1 MAVSDRSVQERGIG
15 EAEGGEHEPQQ
26 DALQGAPHQVVS
38 HILNTYGIT
47 DVQIARGMRE
57 TGLVDDAGVWLALQ
71 KYVGLS
77 HVRRVRAQLQQGEP
91 GIDHPIVTAPVEPT
105 SRTPAPQTG
114 QPGQTGQSEQ
124 VLPEPEQ
131 EPVEQEEPSAED
143 RSPGGVALID
153 REVTYL
159 GVKVVAQAGT
169 HLNVIARCQQIIGQ
183 LLGNN
188 RRAQERLADE
198 ETTIV
203 IIPSNVAMTSLPQFR
218 RLRGQRTF
226 DGRDWS
232 TVRGSGGMQ
241 TRDGHMIGVAEETLV
256 DVDPRRLLPGIGTYG
271 PGFSLGMHELAHTLH
286 HEGLSR
292 RQRREVDRLYQA
304 RNSAD
309 PGNRNGTWSDTY
321 ASTGVDEYFAQATNV
336 YFGTNAMANNHNGRD
351 WLRANDPAMYAFL
364 SRLYEGPRTMWAAG
378 PDGQQ
383 DEVG

>member
-1 MAVSDRSVQERGIG
+1 MQ
-15 EAEGGEHEPQQ
+15 
-26 DALQGAPHQVVS
+26 
-38 HILNTYGIT
+38 
-47 DVQIARGMRE
+47 
-57 TGLVDDAGVWLALQ
+57 
-71 KYVGLS
+71 
-77 HVRRVRAQLQQGEP
+77 
-91 GIDHPIVTAPVEPT
+91 TAPTSQTEQASPEVE
-105 SRTPAPQTG
+105 Q
-114 QPGQTGQSEQ
+114 
-124 VLPEPEQ
+124 EQ
-131 EPVEQEEPSAED
+131 EPVEQEEPSAQD

-159 GVKVVAQAGT
+159 GVKILAQAGT
-169 HLNVIARCQQIIGQ
+169 HLNVISRCQQIIGQ

-256 DVDPRRLLPGIGTYG
+256 EVDPRRLLPGIGTYG

-304 RNSAD
+304 RHSAD

-364 SRLYEGPRTMWAAG
+364 SRLYDAPRVMMAAG

-383 DEVG
+383 DEAG